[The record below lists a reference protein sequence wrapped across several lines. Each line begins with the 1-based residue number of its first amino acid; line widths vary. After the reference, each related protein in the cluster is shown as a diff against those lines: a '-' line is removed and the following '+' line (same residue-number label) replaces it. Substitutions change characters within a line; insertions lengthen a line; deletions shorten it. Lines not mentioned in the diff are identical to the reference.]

1 VTGGRLAEL
10 RAALADRYA
19 FERELGRGGM
29 AVVYLARDLRH
40 DRPVALK
47 VLHAELAESL
57 GPERFQA
64 EIRMAARLQH
74 PHILSVYDSGEAAGR
89 LWFTMPFV
97 EGETL
102 RARLLREKQLAVH
115 AAIQITREAADA
127 LDYAHRHGVVHRDIK
142 PENILLA
149 EGHALVADFGIARAL
164 GGATERLTVTGLAVG
179 TPAYMSPE
187 QAGGARDLDA
197 RTDIYSLGLVLYE
210 MLAGEAPF
218 SAPTPQATIA
228 RRLMETPRPIRELRE
243 TVTEPVERALAM
255 ALAKAPADRFATAA
269 EFGLALEGGSRTLA
283 TTAASAPVI
292 APAAPAAA
300 PVRPPRRVNAAVAF
314 VLGLLVT
321 ATMGMFVW
329 QRAHRAVEDSGKGPK
344 LVAVLPFDNMGSP
357 DEEYFADGVTDAV
370 RGKLTGLP
378 GLEVIASNSSS
389 QYKHTT
395 KSPQQIGQEL
405 GVQYLVVGK
414 VRWEK
419 NAAGTS
425 RVQVSPELIQ
435 VATGTAR
442 WQQPFNA
449 AITDVFQVQADIAG
463 SVAEALNVALG
474 AGERQALAQQP
485 TQNLAAYDAFLK
497 GEEVGGRLG
506 DADAGKLRQ
515 AIGYYERA
523 VALDSG
529 FTAAWAQLS
538 RAHSILYYNGAT
550 GAGDAGA
557 ALAASEHAAAAGPG
571 TAEAHL
577 ALGDYY
583 NYVVGDFG
591 KALEQYGAGL
601 RRSPA
606 NEDLI
611 TATGIAQ
618 QSLGHADSALYY
630 FRRGVTVD
638 PRAAT
643 PIRRLARALLWL
655 RRYPEAREATDR
667 GLAIAPD
674 NLSLLQNR
682 LMVPLAEGDLA
693 TARAMATAAKTEP
706 TALVA
711 FMAVYWDL
719 YWALTEPQQDLLL
732 RLKPSSFDDNRIAW
746 GLALAETYALRG
758 DQARARAYAD
768 SARQAGEDFV
778 KLAPDDSQTHVLL
791 GVALAYLG
799 RKADAIREGQRGL
812 ALAPIEKDAYG
823 GPYNQFQL
831 VRIYILAG
839 EHEKALDLLEP
850 LLAMP
855 FYLSPGWLRVDPTF
869 DPLRKNP
876 RFQKLANG
884 AGVS

>member
-1 VTGGRLAEL
+1 
-10 RAALADRYA
+10 
-19 FERELGRGGM
+19 
-29 AVVYLARDLRH
+29 
-40 DRPVALK
+40 
-47 VLHAELAESL
+47 
-57 GPERFQA
+57 
-64 EIRMAARLQH
+64 
-74 PHILSVYDSGEAAGR
+74 
-89 LWFTMPFV
+89 
-97 EGETL
+97 
-102 RARLLREKQLAVH
+102 
-115 AAIQITREAADA
+115 
-127 LDYAHRHGVVHRDIK
+127 
-142 PENILLA
+142 
-149 EGHALVADFGIARAL
+149 
-164 GGATERLTVTGLAVG
+164 
-179 TPAYMSPE
+179 
-187 QAGGARDLDA
+187 
-197 RTDIYSLGLVLYE
+197 
-210 MLAGEAPF
+210 
-218 SAPTPQATIA
+218 
-228 RRLMETPRPIRELRE
+228 
-243 TVTEPVERALAM
+243 
-255 ALAKAPADRFATAA
+255 
-269 EFGLALEGGSRTLA
+269 
-283 TTAASAPVI
+283 
-292 APAAPAAA
+292 
-300 PVRPPRRVNAAVAF
+300 
-314 VLGLLVT
+314 
-321 ATMGMFVW
+321 
-329 QRAHRAVEDSGKGPK
+329 
-344 LVAVLPFDNMGSP
+344 
-357 DEEYFADGVTDAV
+357 
-370 RGKLTGLP
+370 
-378 GLEVIASNSSS
+378 
-389 QYKHTT
+389 
-395 KSPQQIGQEL
+395 
-405 GVQYLVVGK
+405 
-414 VRWEK
+414 
-419 NAAGTS
+419 
-425 RVQVSPELIQ
+425 
-435 VATGTAR
+435 
-442 WQQPFNA
+442 
-449 AITDVFQVQADIAG
+449 
-463 SVAEALNVALG
+463 
-474 AGERQALAQQP
+474 
-485 TQNLAAYDAFLK
+485 
-497 GEEVGGRLG
+497 
-506 DADAGKLRQ
+506 
-515 AIGYYERA
+515 
-523 VALDSG
+523 
-529 FTAAWAQLS
+529 
-538 RAHSILYYNGAT
+538 LYYNGAT

-618 QSLGHADSALYY
+618 QSLGHADSALFY

-638 PRAAT
+638 PRSAT

-655 RRYPEAREATDR
+655 RRYPEAREASDR

-674 NLSLLQNR
+674 NMSLLQNR

-693 TARAMATAAKTEP
+693 TARAIATAAKTEP

-711 FMAVYWDL
+711 FMAIYWDL

-778 KLAPDDSQTHVLL
+778 KLAPDDSQTHALL

-884 AGVS
+884 VRGT